1 MPDPTPCEHKILAFT
16 SGGLYVICFD
26 CAQSWMAIKAN
37 NEDGYR
43 YTDPVVAREAAE
55 HGLTLADKRL
65 AVNPVSLI

>member
-1 MPDPTPCEHKILAFT
+1 
-16 SGGLYVICFD
+16 
-26 CAQSWMAIKAN
+26 MAIKAN